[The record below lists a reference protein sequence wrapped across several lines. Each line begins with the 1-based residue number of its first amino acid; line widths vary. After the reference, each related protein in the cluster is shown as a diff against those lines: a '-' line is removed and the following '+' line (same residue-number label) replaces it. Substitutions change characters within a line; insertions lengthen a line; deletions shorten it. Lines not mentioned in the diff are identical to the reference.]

1 MEARPY
7 DGWRG
12 ILSLPTS
19 HQPLSHGASRRDS
32 SPSRG
37 AKGWVKVCGV
47 GATVYHDADTVVF
60 LPPVRGG
67 VPDAPRS
74 RDRRAALDAPVR
86 RDRLYPRL
94 PRCARFRPLPNASNP
109 AGTARAPFV
118 RAHPRYPFTDAGR
131 AWKPAPTVWW
141 KVSACNRRRSST
153 DGGASRTPPLTGS
166 LYTLRFGMQRRGT
179 ARAPFHSGEP
189 KSSVLPP
196 REGVEALPYGGR

>member
-86 RDRLYPRL
+86 PDRFYPR
-94 PRCARFRPLPNASNP
+94 
-109 AGTARAPFV
+109 
-118 RAHPRYPFTDAGR
+118 HPRSSRLASAAQRMQFRGHSPRTISYGR
-131 AWKPAPTVWW
+131 PT
-141 KVSACNRRRSST
+141 
-153 DGGASRTPPLTGS
+153 L
-166 LYTLRFGMQRRGT
+166 
-179 ARAPFHSGEP
+179 
-189 KSSVLPP
+189 SVDPR
-196 REGVEALPYGGR
+196 REGVEALPYDGWRGIRISPTLPSTPQSRRRAPRQLPFQGSRWGCGAPTSSVVRGQ